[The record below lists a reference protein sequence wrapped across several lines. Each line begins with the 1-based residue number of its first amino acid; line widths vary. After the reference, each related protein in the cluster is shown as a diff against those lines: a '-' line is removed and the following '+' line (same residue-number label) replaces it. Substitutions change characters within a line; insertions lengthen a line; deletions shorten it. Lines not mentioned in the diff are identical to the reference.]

1 MHRGGGKGVTEEKR
15 QFRSSSVQ
23 RAAAVSRAAAGTEAS
38 GLEEAFE
45 IENDFEPPNPS
56 TKESFPKAVLPS
68 QNPKLGRQAGSR
80 AAMICV

>member
-45 IENDFEPPNPS
+45 IENDFEPRIQAQR
-56 TKESFPKAVLPS
+56 KAFQRLCCLLRTPS
-68 QNPKLGRQAGSR
+68 QVGRQAAGQQ
-80 AAMICV
+80 